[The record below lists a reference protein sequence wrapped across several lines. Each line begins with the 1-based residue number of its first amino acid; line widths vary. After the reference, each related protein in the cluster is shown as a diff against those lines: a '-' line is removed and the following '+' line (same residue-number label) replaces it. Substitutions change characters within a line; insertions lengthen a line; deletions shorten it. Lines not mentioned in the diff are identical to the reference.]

1 MQPSPFE
8 RLLGAAF
15 EQLPAPVRQV
25 HATRAPLRTAGRAD
39 VTAATGAMA
48 WLVSWFAGLPK
59 PGRDIA
65 TSVVFTPDGK
75 GGEHWERQFADRRYQ
90 STMAV
95 GAGRDKGF
103 LIEHFGLFDLQF
115 RLTPRAD
122 GLQWSLAGWRLVG
135 IPLPGW
141 SVPKVE
147 CLEAADGERFTFDID
162 VTFPLIG
169 WLVHYRGWLSP
180 DGSSASSD

>member
-25 HATRAPLRTAGRAD
+25 HATRAPLRTVGRAD

-65 TSVVFTPDGK
+65 TSVVFTP
-75 GGEHWERQFADRRYQ
+75 
-90 STMAV
+90 MAKAASIGSGNSPTGV
-95 GAGRDKGF
+95 IKAR
-103 LIEHFGLFDLQF
+103 
-115 RLTPRAD
+115 
-122 GLQWSLAGWRLVG
+122 WRLAR
-135 IPLPGW
+135 
-141 SVPKVE
+141 
-147 CLEAADGERFTFDID
+147 AATKDF
-162 VTFPLIG
+162 
-169 WLVHYRGWLSP
+169 
-180 DGSSASSD
+180 